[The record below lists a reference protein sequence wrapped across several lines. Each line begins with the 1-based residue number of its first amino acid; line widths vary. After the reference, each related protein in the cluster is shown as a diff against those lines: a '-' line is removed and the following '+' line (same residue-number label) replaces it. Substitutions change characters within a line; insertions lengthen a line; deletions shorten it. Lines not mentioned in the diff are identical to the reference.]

1 LYVPAIYA
9 QFCNKCITT
18 SQLQGCNRETRALIL
33 SIAVCYY
40 AKLQQRE
47 EFEEYISQL
56 LISSVLKTALFML
69 NIDDPRTV
77 FKKEI
82 IKYLYILN

>member
-1 LYVPAIYA
+1 M
-9 QFCNKCITT
+9 
-18 SQLQGCNRETRALIL
+18 
-33 SIAVCYY
+33 CYY